1 MSYPIALS
9 DEAREAQ
16 REYKRNYM
24 REWRARNKDKVQENN
39 RKYWER
45 KAAKAKEV
53 EQNAESHQ
61 AE

>member
-1 MSYPIALS
+1 MSYSIGLS

-24 REWRARNKDKVQENN
+24 RAWRAKNKDKVTENN

-45 KAAKAKEV
+45 KAEKARELNAKSGK
-53 EQNAESHQ
+53 AE
-61 AE
+61 